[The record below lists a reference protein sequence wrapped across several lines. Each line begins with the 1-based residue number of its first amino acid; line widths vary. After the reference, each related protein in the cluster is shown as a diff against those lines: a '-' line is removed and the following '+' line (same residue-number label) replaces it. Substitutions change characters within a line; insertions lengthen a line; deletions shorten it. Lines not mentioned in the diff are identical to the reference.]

1 MVVYTGRAA
10 ASTRLIPRA
19 QCDDRDRPVGQ
30 PQTGTPYCV
39 ETGFVSSPLGVPC
52 TEPPWGTLDRN
63 MAPFPFW
70 WIEGLPGFAAP
81 MMTDT
86 GLIFAGISNDH
97 AIRAFDVRDGSE
109 LWRAEL
115 PTAANALPMTYQIRP
130 DGRQFVVV
138 AAGGH
143 WAGGSPPGDHIIAY
157 ALPDPTP

>member
-1 MVVYTGRAA
+1 
-10 ASTRLIPRA
+10 
-19 QCDDRDRPVGQ
+19 
-30 PQTGTPYCV
+30 
-39 ETGFVSSPLGVPC
+39 
-52 TEPPWGTLDRN
+52 
-63 MAPFPFW
+63 
-70 WIEGLPGFAAP
+70 